1 MEVNQIFP
9 IVNEVAK
16 QSMGTSAINV
26 IDTSSLVALGQ
37 QILSSQEH
45 VEKFT
50 NTLVKRIG
58 RTIVSYR
65 AYTNQLGDLVVDDFT
80 FGAIVQKLKV
90 AMPEAVADE
99 TFNLEDN
106 KSIDQYI
113 VKKPKVNQKFFVKET
128 PYTFFVTIQ
137 YVQLESAFTSAESMG
152 SFISAVYGEMENKME
167 LTIENLGRLAIAN
180 FIANTTAP
188 RVFNLVTMYNERTNP
203 TVPLTAETAMFDA
216 DFLRF
221 AIGQIKLHSR
231 KMRSM
236 STIYN
241 EDGAERHTPLEEQ
254 RYYVLS
260 DFQTQME
267 TVVQYSA
274 FHTEYVDK
282 VNGKDVPY
290 WQSVE
295 SPSSI
300 DVNIESGEGT
310 KRVQLNNIIAVIFDR
325 DALGTYRKERDVL
338 NSPMNARGRY
348 FNVFYHER
356 QLWFNDMSENGI
368 VFTLN

>member
-1 MEVNQIFP
+1 
-9 IVNEVAK
+9 
-16 QSMGTSAINV
+16 
-26 IDTSSLVALGQ
+26 
-37 QILSSQEH
+37 
-45 VEKFT
+45 
-50 NTLVKRIG
+50 
-58 RTIVSYR
+58 
-65 AYTNQLGDLVVDDFT
+65 
-80 FGAIVQKLKV
+80 
-90 AMPEAVADE
+90 
-99 TFNLEDN
+99 
-106 KSIDQYI
+106 
-113 VKKPKVNQKFFVKET
+113 
-128 PYTFFVTIQ
+128 
-137 YVQLESAFTSAESMG
+137 
-152 SFISAVYGEMENKME
+152 
-167 LTIENLGRLAIAN
+167 
-180 FIANTTAP
+180 
-188 RVFNLVTMYNERTNP
+188 
-203 TVPLTAETAMFDA
+203 
-216 DFLRF
+216 
-221 AIGQIKLHSR
+221 
-231 KMRSM
+231 M